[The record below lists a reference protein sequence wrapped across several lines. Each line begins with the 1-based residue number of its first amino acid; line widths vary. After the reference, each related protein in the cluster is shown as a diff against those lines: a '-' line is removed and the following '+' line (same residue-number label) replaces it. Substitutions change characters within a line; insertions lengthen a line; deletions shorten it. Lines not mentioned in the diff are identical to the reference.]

1 MLPPMG
7 PARLKCL
14 RVVNSKSQLHLC
26 CIIRL
31 IKGKLSAV
39 NPFQTCDLHV
49 SQDASSLLQLTP
61 TCKGWRCGPSRSAP
75 CGSVFCLKTVLLF
88 PLHWV
93 TSLRF
98 LPGNR
103 LPDTLCW
110 LAHRDVS
117 QNYKVGSVIC
127 RFLLAMQRFLSA
139 VEGRLFKRQFGILWL
154 IAAPLTPDDFGFIL
168 WTSFLLCTDIQAIW
182 PGTRL

>member
-1 MLPPMG
+1 MG
-7 PARLKCL
+7 PASLKCL

-49 SQDASSLLQLTP
+49 RQDASSLLQLTP

-75 CGSVFCLKTVLLF
+75 CASVFCLKTVLLF

-98 LPGNR
+98 LPGDR
-103 LPDTLCW
+103 LPDTQGCQPELEG
-110 LAHRDVS
+110 H
-117 QNYKVGSVIC
+117 SVIS
-127 RFLLAMQRFLSA
+127 RFLLAMQRFLS
-139 VEGRLFKRQFGILWL
+139 GRLFKRQFGSLQPHL
-154 IAAPLTPDDFGFIL
+154 PLMTLALFYEPSLHWHSGYLAWDTIIV
-168 WTSFLLCTDIQAIW
+168 WTRCRVAHS
-182 PGTRL
+182 